1 MGELDDLAE
10 RLAVCDELVQSIT
23 GTHLVDLLFLNADDL
38 VVVAQAVTHA
48 AECGYVTHVVDN
60 VLDIAVTIQD
70 GVAVASTS
78 RPVR

>member
-10 RLAVCDELVQSIT
+10 RLAVCDELVQSIA